1 MLNQHHIIS
10 IAIGQCSLGSV
21 ALGCDI
27 TNRSLWGEKL
37 DVSTGILSKRG
48 GNTGFVTK
56 QGSLLCFLSHSLK
69 KVFCATYIL
78 K

>member
-27 TNRSLWGEKL
+27 TNGSLWGEEL

-48 GNTGFVTK
+48 GSVGFVTK
-56 QGSLLCFLSHSLK
+56 QGSLLCF
-69 KVFCATYIL
+69 
-78 K
+78 